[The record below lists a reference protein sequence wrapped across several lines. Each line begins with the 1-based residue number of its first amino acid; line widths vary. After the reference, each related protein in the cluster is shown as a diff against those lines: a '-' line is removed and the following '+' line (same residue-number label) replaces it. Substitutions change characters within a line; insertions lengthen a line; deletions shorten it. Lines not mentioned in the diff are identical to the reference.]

1 MEDNKTGISHFLAF
15 DLGATSGRGILG
27 RLCDGILTVKE
38 LTRFPNGMMYL
49 GRHMYWNIY
58 SLYEKLCEGLTAAAA
73 EKVGIRSAGI
83 DAWGVDFVPV
93 ARDGSISG
101 LPVAYRDPYTVRASE
116 DYFSGIMSQHELYA
130 ATGIQHLAFNSIFQM
145 YAQHREGLYAFG
157 QADKILF
164 IPDALAYMLTGKMV
178 TEYTVASTSQLL
190 DPYARD
196 WNYGLAERSGIRAG
210 LFCPVIPSGTAVA
223 PLDKDIAMRTGVGK
237 LDIVAVAGHDTASA
251 VAAVPAP
258 DGEFAYLSSG
268 TWSLMGIEIGSP
280 MITPATEAF
289 NMTNEGGVC
298 GTVRLLKNITGMWLL
313 EQCLSVWKGQGTE
326 YTYDEMVA
334 LAQNAPEFLA
344 FIDPDDAAFA
354 SPGNMPAAIAAY
366 CRASGQHVPESHGEI
381 IRIILESL
389 ALKYRMV
396 LDEFRS
402 IAPFPVRRLHVVGG
416 GSKNSLLN
424 RFTAGAAGIPVI
436 AGPAEATA
444 IGNLMMQAY
453 AAGNVSSLEEI
464 RQTVCRSVK
473 KETFMPADTG
483 RWNAAYRSFRRIAG
497 K

>member
-1 MEDNKTGISHFLAF
+1 MDKYYLAV
-15 DLGATSGRGILG
+15 DIGASSGRHMLASMV
-27 RLCDGILTVKE
+27 DGKMQLEEVY
-38 LTRFPNGMMYL
+38 RFPNGMDNKNGTLCWDVERLFTEIKTGLKKCKEL
-49 GRHMYWNIY
+49 GKIPVSM
-58 SLYEKLCEGLTAAAA
+58 
-73 EKVGIRSAGI
+73 GI
-83 DAWGVDFVPV
+83 DTWGVDFGFVGE
-93 ARDGSISG
+93 DGAILG
-101 LPVAYRDPYTVRASE
+101 LPRAYRDSYTDGAPE
-116 DYFSGIMSQHELYA
+116 DLYA
-130 ATGIQHLAFNSIFQM
+130 VIPKEDLYARTGIQILPFNSIFQM
-145 YAQHREGLYAFG
+145 FRQTGSGFSPMKHASKL
-157 QADKILF
+157 LF
-164 IPDALAYMLTGKMV
+164 IPDLLGYMLTGEMV
-178 TEYTVASTSQLL
+178 CEYTVASTSQLL
-190 DPYARD
+190 DPYVRD

-210 LFCPVIPSGTAVA
+210 LFCPVIPSGTAIA

-473 KETFMPADTG
+473 TETFMPADTG
-483 RWNAAYRSFRRIAG
+483 RWDEAYRSFRRIAG
-497 K
+497 KTK